1 MIPTRLRAAAGRLAA
16 TIAIVVL
23 LIPAAAA
30 QGADPATQASSAG
43 EQSTPEG
50 PLGVQTFDADERA
63 AIERIVREYLL
74 EHPEIIRDA
83 ARALQERERQAQQE
97 RQREAVRAHMA
108 ALHDP
113 GPLPVLGN
121 PDGDV
126 TVVEFFDYNC
136 PYCRSVTP
144 TLLEAVEADGNVR
157 LILKELPILRESSRM
172 AARAAIASAAQ
183 GAYATFHT
191 RLMAEVRDINRANV
205 LDLAKRMGLD
215 VDQLEAD
222 MDSRDTEQAIADTYR
237 LAEAIGVGG
246 TPAFVIGDTLVPG
259 AVGRER
265 LMQLIAEAREAG

>member
-1 MIPTRLRAAAGRLAA
+1 MIRLPLRPRRLTAALVVVLTAAAL
-16 TIAIVVL
+16 
-23 LIPAAAA
+23 PAGPAPA
-30 QGADPATQASSAG
+30 Q
-43 EQSTPEG
+43 QSTPEAVG
-50 PLGVQTFDADERA
+50 DTPFDAEERQE
-63 AIERIVREYLL
+63 IRRLVREYILDN
-74 EHPEIIRDA
+74 PEVIMEAVQI
-83 ARALQERERQAQQE
+83 LQERRRQEAE
-97 RQREAVRAHMA
+97 SQRKQALQAHAEALR
-108 ALHDP
+108 DP
-113 GPLPVLGN
+113 GALPVLGN